1 MSGCL
6 HNVLYLKDERM
17 DVVTEQVWV
26 TVSASRAHVLWCG
39 VHPRVLRPTLDM
51 YDYVN
56 TGGVR
61 NKRAA
66 LVAPN

>member
-26 TVSASRAHVLWCG
+26 TVSASRAHVLA
-39 VHPRVLRPTLDM
+39 VVRRPPAGAQADLG
-51 YDYVN
+51 YVRYAN
-56 TGGVR
+56 TGGVG
-61 NKRAA
+61 KQKGCASCS
-66 LVAPN
+66 